1 VKLPQRLKQTAI
13 AEVLGSLDDR
23 INSNLRVSHAAER
36 LAVGKLAQLDRTVLL
51 ADIAESRRE
60 VRTDFD
66 NTIVDHFSL
75 PAFDAG
81 RLPERCIGS
90 SIKSG
95 KSLMTEPVVLV
106 SKLNPHIPRVW
117 HALPEPG
124 VMALASTEF
133 CALRPKT
140 DTTSQ
145 ELWAACA
152 SNDFAASLLE
162 RVTGTTGSHQRVHL
176 DDVLRVPVKDPRIAT
191 RHDAQVVVDLVD
203 RAHAARVESVR
214 LTSLRDAL
222 LPRLLSGALRVR
234 DAETLVGEAA

>member
-95 KSLMTEPVVLV
+95 KSLMTGVEAESTHTAGLARSPRARCNGARIHGVLC
-106 SKLNPHIPRVW
+106 SSP
-117 HALPEPG
+117 
-124 VMALASTEF
+124 
-133 CALRPKT
+133 
-140 DTTSQ
+140 
-145 ELWAACA
+145 
-152 SNDFAASLLE
+152 
-162 RVTGTTGSHQRVHL
+162 
-176 DDVLRVPVKDPRIAT
+176 
-191 RHDAQVVVDLVD
+191 
-203 RAHAARVESVR
+203 
-214 LTSLRDAL
+214 
-222 LPRLLSGALRVR
+222 
-234 DAETLVGEAA
+234 